1 MIVDSQ
7 RAFREPRA
15 APPSSREG
23 AVTVTGAVASRA
35 SLGLDLSDPL
45 TGHAELSADLLEGP
59 GVPVGQTEPQLDQL
73 LLLLGNVCG

>member
-1 MIVDSQ
+1 
-7 RAFREPRA
+7 
-15 APPSSREG
+15 
-23 AVTVTGAVASRA
+23 
-35 SLGLDLSDPL
+35 LGLDLSDPL